1 MSNGSTAIIQ
11 NCQVIKSNKT
21 YTMKESPKGSAKD
34 RMRLHEL
41 SYLLERDSQ
50 SVFFTKKI
58 TKRGKE
64 SHKDFI
70 IFMIQILLHC
80 IARYK
85 AYIYC
90 VSRWSL
96 HASFHSSECFPKL
109 MLYIKLYVHRFLLIC
124 QLPKSNELCFPKL
137 MLSRSQ
143 PLAFI

>member
-1 MSNGSTAIIQ
+1 MNSNMHSIYIYIYIYITVSKDTKKFKYGYISTLIMEKLATH
-11 NCQVIKSNKT
+11 K
-21 YTMKESPKGSAKD
+21 
-34 RMRLHEL
+34 H
-41 SYLLERDSQ
+41 SQ